1 MERRGGGGGEEEK
14 CRTGRVGS
22 GRNRENYATIGN
34 ILAFEK
40 ELKGESEL
48 KGAEGLDPQP
58 PPHQPHPPPPTTTG
72 ALFIP
77 SCQFLR
83 ILSLKTSSV
92 FKLRYLASIF
102 LYLKPCWPN
111 NLSTGKSCLDEK
123 CATLRFLSSNFKQ

>member
-1 MERRGGGGGEEEK
+1 MEREGGWGEEEK

-58 PPHQPHPPPPTTTG
+58 PPHQPHPLPPPPR
-72 ALFIP
+72 LEH
-77 SCQFLR
+77 FLR

-123 CATLRFLSSNFKQ
+123 CATSRFLSSNLKQ

>member
-1 MERRGGGGGEEEK
+1 MERRGGGWGEEEK

-58 PPHQPHPPPPTTTG
+58 PPHQPHPPPHHDWST
-72 ALFIP
+72 FY
-77 SCQFLR
+77 SFL
-83 ILSLKTSSV
+83 SV
-92 FKLRYLASIF
+92 FK
-102 LYLKPCWPN
+102 
-111 NLSTGKSCLDEK
+111 
-123 CATLRFLSSNFKQ
+123 NFIT